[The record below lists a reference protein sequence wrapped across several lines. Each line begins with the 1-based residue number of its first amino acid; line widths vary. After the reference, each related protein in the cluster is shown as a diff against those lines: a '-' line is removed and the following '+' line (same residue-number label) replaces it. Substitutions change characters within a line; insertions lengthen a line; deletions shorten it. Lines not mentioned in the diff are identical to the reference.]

1 MNDVKI
7 ALIQWIWD
15 IHLTLRWH
23 RTVLASQ
30 ECCQIFY
37 SQLPWQFSK
46 LFHHRDGIKSMHH
59 SLQQAKGLQ
68 LRINRNE
75 SGNMILKYLFMNTLE
90 YFVQGQS
97 PFYHFFHNQPL
108 PQITR
113 HCGLRK
119 GSECHL
125 NCIPCIFHRWDD
137 EQISWKSEA
146 LNSWK

>member
-1 MNDVKI
+1 MNNVKI

-15 IHLTLRWH
+15 IYLTLRWH

-46 LFHHRDGIKSMHH
+46 LFHHKDGIKSMHH
-59 SLQQAKGLQ
+59 SLQMATQAKGLQ
-68 LRINRNE
+68 LRTEDKWKWEYYFENLFI
-75 SGNMILKYLFMNTLE
+75 GILCARPITML
-90 YFVQGQS
+90 S
-97 PFYHFFHNQPL
+97 FFHNQPTL
-108 PQITR
+108 QITR
-113 HCGLRK
+113 HCGLCK
-119 GSECHL
+119 GSGCHL